1 MSLDSLSLEARVL
14 YTGFCLFLLIG
25 SATSIWLYADDG
37 HGLSPAKTTQYY
49 LGEAP
54 RSAGA
59 ASPAGGP
66 ALDIPQESIAVA
78 KDARAVVET
87 FHFHLFSVPVCLL
100 IVGHLFMM
108 TSWSTRR
115 KVIVI
120 AIGSLATLFHLVGPP
135 LVRFVSSSFSLLFIV
150 SAILMTLTWALML
163 TAPLIEMWRRRP

>member
-25 SATSIWLYADDG
+25 SATSIWLYSDDG
-37 HGLSPAKTTQYY
+37 HGLSPANTTQYY
-49 LGEAP
+49 LGNAGDAAPAP
-54 RSAGA
+54 REH
-59 ASPAGGP
+59 GGP
-66 ALDIPQESIAVA
+66 ALDIPQENIVVA

-108 TSWSTRR
+108 TSWTTRK

-120 AIGSLATLFHLVGPP
+120 AIGSFATLFHLVGPP
-135 LVRFVSSSFSLLFIV
+135 LVRFVWSGFSIAFVI

-163 TAPLIEMWRRRP
+163 IAPLVEMWRRKT